1 MPDRPGQR
9 ASDDRD
15 SGGAQETPQGELS
28 IRTVA
33 MPADANPSGDIFGG
47 WLLAQ
52 MDVAGGIIAH
62 RIAVGRTVTVAVD
75 AMKFHLPVFVGDILG
90 CYAAVARVGRTSI
103 AVKVEAWAERRNSTQ
118 RVKVTE
124 GVFTY
129 VAIDEQRRPR
139 PVPTQAA

>member
-1 MPDRPGQR
+1 MPDRPAHR

-15 SGGAQETPQGELS
+15 SGSGSETPQGELS

-47 WLLAQ
+47 WLLSQ

-62 RIAVGRTVTVAVD
+62 RIAVGRTATVAVD
-75 AMKFHLPVFVGDILG
+75 AMKFHLPVFVGDVLC
-90 CYAAVARVGRTSI
+90 CYAAVARIGRTSI
-103 AVKVEAWAERRNSTQ
+103 AVKVEAWAERRNSTL

-139 PVPTQAA
+139 PVPTQAV

>member
-1 MPDRPGQR
+1 MANADQPKRNE
-9 ASDDRD
+9 
-15 SGGAQETPQGELS
+15 ETPHGELS

-62 RIAVGRTVTVAVD
+62 RIAHGRAATVAVD
-75 AMKFHLPVFVGDILG
+75 AMKFHLPVFVGDILC
-90 CYAAVARVGRTSI
+90 CYAAVARIGRTSI
-103 AVKVEAWAERRNSTQ
+103 AVKVEAWAERRDSTV

-129 VAIDEQRRPR
+129 VAIDEHRRPR
-139 PVPTQAA
+139 PVPGAAG

>member
-1 MPDRPGQR
+1 MPDRSGQR
-9 ASDDRD
+9 AGDEHETAAPD
-15 SGGAQETPQGELS
+15 GAPSGELS

-47 WLLAQ
+47 WLLSQ

-62 RIAVGRTVTVAVD
+62 RIAQGRTATVAVD
-75 AMKFHLPVFVGDILG
+75 AMKFHLPVFIGDVLC
-90 CYAAVARVGRTSI
+90 CYAAVERVGRTSI
-103 AVKVEAWAERRNSTQ
+103 AVRVEAWAERRNSTL

-139 PVPTQAA
+139 PVPGR

>member
-9 ASDDRD
+9 ANDE
-15 SGGAQETPQGELS
+15 GATRSPAETPQGELS

-47 WLLAQ
+47 WLLSQ

-62 RIAVGRTVTVAVD
+62 RIALGRTATVAVD
-75 AMKFHLPVFVGDILG
+75 AMKFHLPVFVGDVLE
-90 CYAAVARVGRTSI
+90 CYAAVARIGRTSI
-103 AVKVEAWAERRNSTQ
+103 AVKVEAWAERRNSTF

-129 VAIDEQRRPR
+129 VAIDDQRRPR

>member
-1 MPDRPGQR
+1 MPDRPAPR
-9 ASDDRD
+9 APDDMNTD
-15 SGGAQETPQGELS
+15 APTGELS

-47 WLLAQ
+47 WLLSQ

-62 RIAVGRTVTVAVD
+62 RLAQGRAATVAVD
-75 AMKFHLPVFVGDILG
+75 AMKFHLPVFVGDVLC
-90 CYAAVARVGRTSI
+90 CYAAVERIGRTSI
-103 AVKVEAWAERRNSTQ
+103 AVRVEAWAERRNSTV

-129 VAIDEQRRPR
+129 VAIDEHRKPR
-139 PVPTQAA
+139 PVPAAPA

>member
-1 MPDRPGQR
+1 MPDRPGQH
-9 ASDDRD
+9 ASDIDAAA
-15 SGGAQETPQGELS
+15 SAETPQGELS

-47 WLLAQ
+47 WLLSQ

-62 RIAVGRTVTVAVD
+62 RIAMGRTATVAVD
-75 AMKFHLPVFVGDILG
+75 AMKFHLPVFVGDVLE
-90 CYAAVARVGRTSI
+90 CYAAVARIGRTSI
-103 AVKVEAWAERRNSTQ
+103 AVKVEAWAERRNSTV

-129 VAIDEQRRPR
+129 VAIDDKRRPR
-139 PVPTQAA
+139 PVPTQAV

>member
-1 MPDRPGQR
+1 MAITDQPKGNEIPH
-9 ASDDRD
+9 
-15 SGGAQETPQGELS
+15 GELS

-62 RIAVGRTVTVAVD
+62 RIAQGRAATVAVD
-75 AMKFHLPVFVGDILG
+75 AMKFHLPVFVGDVLC
-90 CYAAVARVGRTSI
+90 CYAAVARTGRTSI
-103 AVKVEAWAERRNSTQ
+103 AVKVEAWAERRNSAL

-129 VAIDEQRRPR
+129 VAIDEDRRPR
-139 PVPTQAA
+139 PLPAV